1 MTLLGCAS
9 VVAAFAGAHIAYAQE
24 EEAAAPAAADEN
36 KVDEAL
42 QAEVRYVEA
51 LVDSGFPDFAE
62 PVIEATKKKWPEAD
76 TLFFAIEIRGMLSL
90 GKFDEAEKKVA
101 SLPDRNGAKYW
112 AARLEI
118 ANNFFARGKKSEC
131 KAIYDEFFKKFSDPK
146 KMPKE
151 LAEFYKNASYS
162 WGQILVGDKR
172 FDEATKVY
180 EGLLKLINK
189 EASDDDANTWC
200 NVACETAEMY
210 LHLATDKEKIPDRM
224 KYLDPAKKLVD
235 KLLWEQDKP
244 VYFGRAIAMKANIE
258 LLKGDIAKAQATI
271 DDYMD
276 QLADLHKSIAEFDP
290 DGKYGLLK
298 QSPMPLCRYMLADMY
313 WKEVQAEMKK
323 PKRDDDR
330 IKGLLFGE
338 KLQNGRRNNA
348 GAFNHALNVF
358 ARYPESTWAASA
370 GELSETIREFAEKTY
385 GAKIQ
390 TNITPEQMKRV
401 RQMQFKAANEK
412 LAENDFEGAI
422 KDYLDALSRFPEGE
436 ESIPAIEN
444 VASAYLNLII
454 RSKDEA
460 KKADWRIDADAVE
473 GYISERFAGHKNRT
487 IMNLGGDATLRL
499 AALEKQY
506 GNIARAD
513 VLYKAFL
520 MNYRQHVN
528 AAMTCAA
535 MAGEA
540 QRAEKWNDAASMWD
554 IITKYYTNSVYYTT
568 ALANLAVCQ
577 DKGGDRKAAIETLK
591 KYVSVEVTP
600 LKKMQSQMQLAMMYQ
615 KDGLDMI
622 TAADSA
628 ENEEAAEKL
637 IATGSA
643 QIIRGI
649 KQFQDFAAAAA
660 EKLADAGV
668 SAGEKKQYA
677 SLREGALY
685 LAGDC
690 WSRLKKPVAKLEAFR
705 KKAAEC
711 FEAYVKAYPD
721 GKYAKATYVKLGAAY
736 AALGDAQGSKSA
748 LDRLA
753 ERFPDSDESKNAK
766 PRLAKLL
773 IDMGNKKEGTEI
785 YAEMLKTDGAYTAGQ
800 FVAAGEAL
808 IDAKSWELADMAF
821 DKAEQK
827 AGTNQMSTVAKA
839 RIGKAK
845 ALFKQGPGSFVEARN
860 QIDLFLQDE
869 KMSRLAI
876 AAEANLLLVEVASE
890 QGRTEKNDQ
899 LRKKHFAA
907 AVGAVKKLRT
917 YWKNKPQHEQDQI
930 DLMSADVTIRRMKAE
945 DAMELKE
952 QAQET
957 CATAAAMLQT
967 FLQTRSPNE
976 EHPIDKMS
984 AGELANLERC
994 YATMVPLFSRLGDE
1008 QADRVLKF
1016 GNEYLEYF
1024 PNGKARTEIVNC
1036 VNRAKSA
1043 GAVVRTEEKPQENA
1057 ASEPAESAE
1066 TTGTA
1071 ETAETTETTEEASQG
1086 E

>member
-1 MTLLGCAS
+1 MSEKFTTLLGCAGI
-9 VVAAFAGAHIAYAQE
+9 AAAIFAAPQAFAQE
-24 EEAAAPAAADEN
+24 EEQAAEKPAADEN
-36 KVDEAL
+36 KIDEEL
-42 QAEVRYVEA
+42 QAEIRYVEA

-62 PVIEATKKKWPEAD
+62 PVIAATKKKWPEAD

-118 ANNFFARGKKSEC
+118 ANNFFARGKKTDC
-131 KAIYDEFFKKFSDPK
+131 KAIYDAFFKKFSDPK

-151 LAEFYKNASYS
+151 LVEFYRNACYS

-180 EGLLKLINK
+180 EKLLTLINK
-189 EASDDDANTWC
+189 EASDEDANTWC

-210 LHLATDKEKIPDRM
+210 LHLATDIEKVPDR
-224 KYLDPAKKLVD
+224 KKHLDPAKKLVD

-258 LLKGDIAKAQATI
+258 LLRGDIAKAQATI
-271 DDYMD
+271 DDYLD
-276 QLADLHKSIAEFDP
+276 QLADLHKTIAEFDP
-290 DGKYGLLK
+290 EGKLGLLK

-330 IKGLLFGE
+330 ITALLFGD
-338 KLQNGRRNNA
+338 KLPNGKRNGA

-370 GELSETIREFAEKTY
+370 GELSETIREFTEKTY
-385 GAKIQ
+385 GKQIK

-401 RQMQFKAANEK
+401 RQMQFQGAHGK
-412 LAENDFEGAI
+412 LAEGDYEGAI
-422 KDYLDALSRFPEGE
+422 KDFLDALSRFPEVE
-436 ESIPAIEN
+436 ESSPAVESL
-444 VASAYLNLII
+444 ASAYLSMIV

-460 KKADWRIDADAVE
+460 KKADWRIDADAIE
-473 GYISERFAGHKNRT
+473 GYISERFAGHANRT
-487 IMNLGGDATLRL
+487 IMNAGGDATLRL

-506 GNIARAD
+506 GNISRAD
-513 VLYKAFL
+513 ALYKAFL
-520 MNYRQHVN
+520 MNYRHHVN
-528 AAMTCAA
+528 AAVTCAS

-540 QRAEKWNDAASMWD
+540 QRAEKWDDAIAMYT
-554 IITKYYTNSVYYTT
+554 IITKYYTNSVYYAT

-577 DKGGDRKAAIETLK
+577 EKSGDRPAAIKTLTQ
-591 KYVSVEVTP
+591 YVAVEETP
-600 LKKMQSQMQLAMMYQ
+600 LKKMQSQMQLAMLYQ

-628 ENEEAAEKL
+628 ESEEAANKL

-649 KQFQDFAAAAA
+649 KQFQDFAKAAG

-677 SLREGALY
+677 TLREGALY

-690 WSRLKKPVAKLEAFR
+690 WSRLKKPEAKLEMFR
-705 KKAAEC
+705 TKAVEN
-711 FEAYVKAYPD
+711 FEEYVRAYPE
-721 GKYAKATYVKLGAAY
+721 GKYSKATYVKLGATY
-736 AALGDAQGSKSA
+736 AALGNAEGSKSA

-753 ERFPDSDESKNAK
+753 AKFPDSDESKNAK

-773 IDMGNKKEGTEI
+773 IDMGKRQEGTEI

-800 FVAAGEAL
+800 FVNAGEAL
-808 IDAKSWELADMAF
+808 IEAKSWELADQAF
-821 DKAEQK
+821 DKAEAK

-860 QIDLFLQDE
+860 QLDLFLQDD
-869 KMSRLAI
+869 KMSKLAI
-876 AAEANLLLVEVASE
+876 AAEANLLLVEIASE
-890 QGRTEKNDQ
+890 QGRTEKNDA

-907 AVGAVKKLRT
+907 AVGAVKKLRI

-930 DLMSADVTIRRMKAE
+930 
-945 DAMELKE
+945 
-952 QAQET
+952 
-957 CATAAAMLQT
+957 
-967 FLQTRSPNE
+967 
-976 EHPIDKMS
+976 
-984 AGELANLERC
+984 
-994 YATMVPLFSRLGDE
+994 
-1008 QADRVLKF
+1008 
-1016 GNEYLEYF
+1016 
-1024 PNGKARTEIVNC
+1024 
-1036 VNRAKSA
+1036 
-1043 GAVVRTEEKPQENA
+1043 
-1057 ASEPAESAE
+1057 
-1066 TTGTA
+1066 
-1071 ETAETTETTEEASQG
+1071 
-1086 E
+1086 